1 MISILLTDGYKFSMA
16 EAGWPLRNE
25 TFYYNHRFGGA
36 MVVPLDIEGFI
47 RRNVP
52 TIYVGEADYLKG
64 HSYELGAAFRTAI
77 ALGEKL
83 KITALPKFSIFKPR
97 EPVVSI
103 TGPSALVSWF
113 EPLLLQLHFRFQITR
128 LAMLHPAK
136 AVKDELGVASC
147 QSEKEIIL
155 ETLDAVKVEAP
166 RIEVDED
173 GYFKGVLARVKAL
186 SDLLKT
192 PGRIFEV
199 GLRSATCLEQHV
211 IALRACK
218 EAGITLTSN
227 VLGAERL
234 GMTPVGTMGHEH
246 VQRYGNDEDAFRAMR
261 DRRPGRSSYLLD
273 TFDTFLSGI
282 PAAFKI
288 IEENPDH
295 QDSIRYDSG
304 DKKSQYLFAVATARE
319 RGLEPVHIFEDAFDL
334 EKTKDFEELRSFTK
348 VPSSFQHYGYG
359 GFIVSPTGSRS
370 LTRDKVAANFKL
382 SQTGP
387 RATMKFSNDAAKE
400 SIPGRPVVF
409 RRMGAPDGEPV
420 SIIGQE
426 GEAPPKGYF
435 RRDDLA
441 YSEYRHSPGA
451 DDILALDHASGPVL
465 SPETKNLRDQLL
477 AKKRSM
483 F

>member
-25 TFYYNHRFGGA
+25 TFYYSHRFGGA

-47 RRNVP
+47 RKNIP
-52 TIYVGEADYLKG
+52 SIHVGEAEYLNG
-64 HSYELGAAFRTAI
+64 HAYELGAAFRAAI
-77 ALGEKL
+77 GREEL

-103 TGPSALVSWF
+103 TGSSSLVSWF
-113 EPLLLQLHFRFQITR
+113 EPLLLQLHFRFQVAR
-128 LAMLHPAK
+128 LALVTPGALK
-136 AVKDELGVASC
+136 NEIQVATC
-147 QSEKEIIL
+147 ESEKEIVL
-155 ETLDAVKVEAP
+155 ETLDAVKVKAP
-166 RIEVDED
+166 EIKVDTD
-173 GYFKGVLARVKAL
+173 GYFKSVLARVKAL
-186 SDLLKT
+186 VEALQD
-192 PGRIFEV
+192 PNRIFEV
-199 GLRSATCLEQHV
+199 GLRSATCLEQHE

-218 EAGITLTSN
+218 EAGVTRTSN
-227 VLGAERL
+227 VLGAKRL

-288 IEENPDH
+288 LQENPGH

-304 DKKSQYLFAVATARE
+304 DKKSQYLYAVALAKE
-319 RGLEPVHIFEDAFDL
+319 RCLIPVHIFEDAFDL
-334 EKTKDFEELRSFTK
+334 EKTKDFEKLRAFTG

-359 GFIVSPTGSRS
+359 GFIVNDTGSRS
-370 LTRDKVAANFKL
+370 LTRDRVAANFKL

-400 SIPGRPVVF
+400 SIPGRPVIF

-426 GEAPPKGYF
+426 GETAPKGYF
-435 RRDDLA
+435 RRDELA
-441 YSEYRHSPGA
+441 YSQYRHSPNA
-451 DDILALDHASGPVL
+451 DDILALDRAIGPVL
-465 SPETKNLRDQLL
+465 SPETKGLRDQLL
-477 AKKRSM
+477 ARKRAM

>member
-1 MISILLTDGYKFSMA
+1 MISILVSDGYKFSMA

-25 TFYYNHRFGGA
+25 TFYYSHRFGGA

-47 RRNVP
+47 RRHIP
-52 TIYVGEADYLKG
+52 TIHVGEAEYLRG
-64 HSYELGAAFRTAI
+64 HDYELGAAFRAAI
-77 ALGEKL
+77 GLGDKL
-83 KITALPKFSIFKPR
+83 KITALPKFSIVKPR
-97 EPVVSI
+97 EPIVSI

-113 EPLLLQLHFRFQITR
+113 EPLLLQLHFRFQVAR
-128 LAMLHPAK
+128 LALVTAGALK
-136 AVKDELGVASC
+136 NEIQVATC
-147 QSEKEIIL
+147 ESEKEIVL
-155 ETLDAVKVEAP
+155 ETLDAVKVKAP
-166 RIEVDED
+166 DIKVDTD

-186 SDLLKT
+186 IEILKD
-192 PGRIFEV
+192 PNRIFEV
-199 GLRSATCLEQHV
+199 GLRSATCLEQHE

-218 EAGITLTSN
+218 EAGVIRTSN
-227 VLGAERL
+227 VLGAQRL
-234 GMTPVGTMGHEH
+234 DMVPVGTMGHEH

-288 IEENPDH
+288 LQENPGH

-304 DKKSQYLFAVATARE
+304 DKKSQYLYAVALAKE
-319 RGLEPVHIFEDAFDL
+319 RGLSPVHIFEDAFDL
-334 EKTKDFEELRSFTK
+334 EKTKDFEELRAFTG

-359 GFIVSPTGSRS
+359 GFIVNHGGSRS
-370 LTRDKVAANFKL
+370 LTRDNVAANFKL

-387 RATMKFSNDAAKE
+387 KATMKFSNDAAKE

-426 GEAPPKGYF
+426 GEKTPKGYF
-435 RRDDLA
+435 RRDELA
-441 YSEYRHSPGA
+441 YNHYCTPDPYE
-451 DDILALDHASGPVL
+451 ILALGQAPEPVL
-465 SPETKNLRDQLL
+465 SPETKSLRDQLL
-477 AKKRSM
+477 AKKRAM